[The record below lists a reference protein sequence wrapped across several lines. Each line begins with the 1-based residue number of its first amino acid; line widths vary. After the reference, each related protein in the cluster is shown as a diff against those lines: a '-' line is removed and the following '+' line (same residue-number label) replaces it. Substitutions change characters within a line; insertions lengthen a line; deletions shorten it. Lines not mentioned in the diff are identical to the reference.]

1 MDPRLEKLNETWKEL
16 TEQASRL
23 SRAAA
28 QLKELESQYA
38 ERQQRVEETGAIY
51 RKEQDDVDK
60 LEQGGLRAFF
70 IGLTGNMEERLSKER
85 REAMAAKCQYDQA
98 MSDLEYLDGKI
109 RELRGQQEELKQVQ
123 QRLEALSQAKAKLL
137 KELGGETGEQLMEMD
152 RRQGGAGA
160 SAPGGAGGPF
170 RRTAGGDLPE
180 PGAGQPGQRRGLGHV
195 GHVWGRH
202 DLHHDET

>member
-38 ERQQRVEETGAIY
+38 EREGRVAETGAIY

-98 MSDLEYLDGKI
+98 VSDLEYLDGRI
-109 RELRGQQEELKQVQ
+109 RELRD
-123 QRLEALSQAKAKLL
+123 
-137 KELGGETGEQLMEMD
+137 QLDTLRHEIG
-152 RRQGGAGA
+152 RA
-160 SAPGGAGGPF
+160 
-170 RRTAGGDLPE
+170 
-180 PGAGQPGQRRGLGHV
+180 HV
-195 GHVWGRH
+195 
-202 DLHHDET
+202 